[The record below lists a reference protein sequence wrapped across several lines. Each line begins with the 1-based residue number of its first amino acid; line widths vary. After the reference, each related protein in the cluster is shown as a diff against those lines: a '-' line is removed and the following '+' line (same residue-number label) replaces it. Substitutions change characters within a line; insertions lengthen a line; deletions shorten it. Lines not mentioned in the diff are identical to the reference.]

1 MKDNVNHPDHYK
13 SSSGLEAIDVIE
25 AFTAELSGLEAVC
38 TGNALKYLLR
48 WKKKNGVEDLKK
60 ARWYLNRMIKNLE
73 SGGAET
79 NLEIG
84 DRKIIFEFG
93 NKSRAEAVIKDIQ
106 NIMTMCGYLTIS
118 DVEDIAGFP
127 CCPGGNDY
135 GWYDL
140 TGLEVTGGLDHY
152 VISFPQPTKIK
163 RNN

>member
-25 AFTAELSGLEAVC
+25 AFTAELFGLEAVC

-60 ARWYLNRMIKNLE
+60 ARWYLNCMIENLE

-79 NLEIG
+79 KPKLG
-84 DRKIIFEFG
+84 DRRIVFEFG
-93 NKSRAEAVIKDIQ
+93 NRSRAEAFIEDIQ
-106 NIMTMCGYLTIS
+106 NIMPMCECLTIS
-118 DVEDIAGFP
+118 DVEDIAGFT
-127 CCPGGNDY
+127 CSPGGNDY

-140 TGLEVTGGLDHY
+140 TGLKVTGGLDHY

>member
-25 AFTAELSGLEAVC
+25 AFTSELSGLEAVC
-38 TGNALKYLLR
+38 TGNALKYILR

-60 ARWYLNRMIKNLE
+60 ARWYLNRLIKNLE
-73 SGGAET
+73 SDNPET
-79 NLEIG
+79 KSDRY
-84 DRKIIFEFG
+84 DRKIRFEFS
-93 NKSRAEAVIKDIQ
+93 NRSRAEAVLQ
-106 NIMTMCGYLTIS
+106 NLINSMSLCPYLT
-118 DVEDIAGFP
+118 VATAYVIAGFMYR
-127 CCPGGNDY
+127 PGDNDY

-140 TGLEVTGGLDHY
+140 TGLEVTSELDHY

>member
-79 NLEIG
+79 NPKLG
-84 DRKIIFEFG
+84 DRRIVFEFG
-93 NKSRAEAVIKDIQ
+93 NRSRADAVIKDIQ
-106 NIMTMCGYLTIS
+106 NIMTMCEYLTIS
-118 DVEDIAGFP
+118 DVEDIAGFT
-127 CCPGGNDY
+127 CRPGGNDY

-140 TGLEVTGGLDHY
+140 TGLNVTGGLDHY

>member
-25 AFTAELSGLEAVC
+25 AFTAELTGLEAVC
-38 TGNALKYLLR
+38 TGNALKYILR

-73 SGGAET
+73 SDGSEIKPKLGNK
-79 NLEIG
+79 NLL
-84 DRKIIFEFG
+84 FEFRD
-93 NKSRAEAVIKDIQ
+93 KSRAEAVIKDIRD
-106 NIMTMCGYLTIS
+106 IMAMCKCLTVS
-118 DVEDIAGFP
+118 DVEDIAGFT
-127 CCPGGNDY
+127 CTPGGNDY